1 MLELADEQTTLAE
14 MQRSDTEKQLE
25 ASNPKRV
32 KIIIPVSQIV
42 WLLTTALVSLSL
54 NVFAAFYSGWC
65 ASRQRATTG
74 ATGL

>member
-1 MLELADEQTTLAE
+1 MQMANRLDRSGLQERVVTMLELADEQTTLAE

-42 WLLTTALVSLSL
+42 WLLQKRAV
-54 NVFAAFYSGWC
+54 AF
-65 ASRQRATTG
+65 
-74 ATGL
+74 